1 MLLSGAGLLLSSLR
15 NLRNHELGFDP
26 EGLLSFRLALPEAV
40 YDTFEKQTG
49 FFDRALENVSA
60 VPGVSGAAIVTVLPV
75 EGGWNSDF
83 EVEGV
88 VWPEGV
94 SPLAETRSVSPD
106 YFRTLRV
113 PLRSGRLLLP
123 SDTRDTANVVVV
135 DEELVR
141 RVFGKENPLGRRMY
155 FEGEDGPRHEIVGV
169 VGNVQHWSLGREERP
184 AVYFP
189 YRQHL
194 NSSTMVMVVRT
205 TAEPS
210 STLPAMRAAIETV
223 DREQPLSQV
232 RTLQEVLDQNLAQRG
247 FSTVLLAAFA
257 LLAVFLSSLGLYGVV
272 SQTVGERTREIGLR
286 VTLGATARDIL
297 AMVFAGGGKLVA
309 TGIAFGLAGALLV
322 SRFLDTLLFEVA
334 PTDATVLIG
343 VASDPGRGGG
353 ARALPSRAPC
363 GARRSDDGSPPDVR
377 R

>member
-1 MLLSGAGLLLSSLR
+1 M
-15 NLRNHELGFDP
+15 
-26 EGLLSFRLALPEAV
+26 
-40 YDTFEKQTG
+40 
-49 FFDRALENVSA
+49 
-60 VPGVSGAAIVTVLPV
+60 
-75 EGGWNSDF
+75 
-83 EVEGV
+83 
-88 VWPEGV
+88 
-94 SPLAETRSVSPD
+94 SPD

-141 RVFGKENPLGRRMY
+141 RVFGRENPLGRRMY
-155 FEGEDGPRHEIVGV
+155 FGGEDSPRHEIVGV

-210 STLPAMRAAIETV
+210 SALPAMRAAIETV

-286 VTLGATARDIL
+286 VTLGATGRDIL

-334 PTDATVLIG
+334 PTDGTVLIA
-343 VASDPGRGGG
+343 VASVL
-353 ARALPSRAPC
+353 AAVAALALYLP
-363 GARRSDDGSPPDVR
+363 ARRAARVDPMTALRQTCGR
-377 R
+377 